1 MLSIVGVNEPHVL
14 SEDILS
20 SFEVSLVSIGTIMSP
35 HKVIKAEKHHK
46 ETENIWYTHLV
57 IIQSEGG
64 GGFFAIYWA
73 DLMYKGE
80 KRRYK
85 IAGFLRNY

>member
-20 SFEVSLVSIGTIMSP
+20 SFEVSLVSVGAIMSP

-46 ETENIWYTHLV
+46 ETKNIWNTHLV
-57 IIQSEGG
+57 IIQSERGSLLFTG
-64 GGFFAIYWA
+64 LI
-73 DLMYKGE
+73 
-80 KRRYK
+80 
-85 IAGFLRNY
+85 